1 MKKLL
6 AITLALVLVLSLGA
20 AAFADGSPTKD
31 VTTDDLPA
39 ESVAVKEAAVKVPN
53 ESEAVK
59 DAEVVS
65 GKAVIIPIKDMT
77 AAQKAETNKAISA
90 VVKEGA
96 LPVDAFAVDTE
107 GEATVAIELGENVVV
122 YVFYPDG
129 KVVKYAAKDLTVRE
143 DGTYE
148 IPVEG
153 YSYIIIA
160 VEG

>member
-1 MKKLL
+1 
-6 AITLALVLVLSLGA
+6 
-20 AAFADGSPTKD
+20 
-31 VTTDDLPA
+31 
-39 ESVAVKEAAVKVPN
+39 
-53 ESEAVK
+53 
-59 DAEVVS
+59 
-65 GKAVIIPIKDMT
+65 MT

>member
-39 ESVAVKEAAVKVPN
+39 ESVAVKEAAVKVPD

-59 DAEVVS
+59 DAAVVS

-77 AAQKAETNKAISA
+77 AAQKAETNKAITA

-96 LPVDAFAVDTE
+96 LPIDAFAVDTDE
-107 GEATVAIELGENVVV
+107 AATVAIKLDKTVVV

-129 KVVKYAAKDLTVRE
+129 KVIKYYASELVLRE

-160 VEG
+160 EEG

>member
-31 VTTDDLPA
+31 VTTDDLPG
-39 ESVAVKEAAVKVPN
+39 ESVPVKEAAIKVPD

-59 DAEVVS
+59 DAAVVS

-77 AAQKAETNKAISA
+77 AAQKAETNKAISEA
-90 VVKEGA
+90 VKEGA
-96 LPVDAFAVDTE
+96 LPVDAFVVDAEDAV
-107 GEATVAIELGENVVV
+107 TVAIELGENVVV

-129 KVVKYAAKDLTVRE
+129 KVVKFLAKDLVVRD

-153 YSYIIIA
+153 YSYVIIA
-160 VEG
+160 KEG

>member
-1 MKKLL
+1 MKQLL

-39 ESVAVKEAAVKVPN
+39 ESVAVKEATVEIPDESDAVK
-53 ESEAVK
+53 EASVL
-59 DAEVVS
+59 S
-65 GKAVIIPIKDMT
+65 GKAVIVPIKSMT
-77 AAQKAETNKAISA
+77 AAQKTETNKAIEA
-90 VVKEGA
+90 VLKEGDM
-96 LPVDAFAVDTE
+96 PIDAFAVDTDE
-107 GEATVAIELGENVVV
+107 AATVAIKLDKTVVV

-129 KVVKYAAKDLTVRE
+129 KVIKYYASELVLRE

-160 VEG
+160 EEG